1 VKDAE
6 CLVVTGEPSS
16 ALLCRLLGLLAQLD
30 LPAPQMTVTLQGDH
44 MAVEMHVAP
53 FGDQPLVILAHKAA
67 RLIGIDHVSLNG
79 RTI

>member
-1 VKDAE
+1 MKDAE

-30 LPAPQMTVTLQGDH
+30 LPAPQMTVTLRGNH
-44 MAVEMHVAP
+44 MTVEMHFAP
-53 FGDQPLVILAHKAA
+53 FGDQALVILAHKAA
-67 RLIGIDHVSLNG
+67 RLIGIDDVCLNG